1 MKKKSEKR
9 VSRKDAK
16 AARCHFDRRERSFSD
31 PSHSLGMTDFWSVT
45 LRAWRPFDAVYPER
59 CRRAQDMLGAI
70 NFLATR
76 VPHRV
81 WYGVNFGGDLITATG
96 SRRVGIGTLAE
107 H

>member
-16 AARCHFDRRERSFSD
+16 HVLSQVEGAARCHFDRREKSFLD
-31 PSHSLGMTDFWSVT
+31 PSHSLGMTDFGSVT

-70 NFLATR
+70 NFFATR
-76 VPHRV
+76 VP
-81 WYGVNFGGDLITATG
+81 GIACGTG
-96 SRRVGIGTLAE
+96 
-107 H
+107 